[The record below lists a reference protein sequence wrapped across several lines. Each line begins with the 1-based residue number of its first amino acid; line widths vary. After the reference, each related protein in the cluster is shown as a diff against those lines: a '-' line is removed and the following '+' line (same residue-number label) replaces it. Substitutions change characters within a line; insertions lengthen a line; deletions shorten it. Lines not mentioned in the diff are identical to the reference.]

1 MWTRWGGVAPPNES
15 GTAAAALSEGSMA
28 RGTEGMPVQDWKWVL
43 ADGVSGEIGIIDQ
56 MARYTNDRKGATQ

>member
-28 RGTEGMPVQDWKWVL
+28 RGTEGMPVRGWKWVL
-43 ADGVSGEIGIIDQ
+43 LDGFSGEIGIIVQID
-56 MARYTNDRKGATQ
+56 RYTNGRKGATQ

>member
-1 MWTRWGGVAPPNES
+1 MSRGRQLPRCLRVVWRG
-15 GTAAAALSEGSMA
+15 
-28 RGTEGMPVQDWKWVL
+28 GTEGMPVQGWKWVL